1 VTEKLTANSENKI
14 IVFNT
19 NNDDT
24 PTMFWL
30 QAVPTY
36 NNRNPLASLVLNN
49 ILFSYPT
56 GRVYLNSRYLNI
68 NNLRMETQME
78 NHQGL
83 TVICNTI
90 RLRYVDT
97 KNFIVLVE
105 RERKKLR
112 GQEVDRIEY
121 LNTLSNIYGRLE
133 VNTQYFENDIS
144 LEIIK
149 AEYYAQK
156 VTLASLNQTVDQSNQ
171 EVIVIVGNAK
181 LILADLGFVPSRKV
195 EVIDFTR

>member
-1 VTEKLTANSENKI
+1 
-14 IVFNT
+14 
-19 NNDDT
+19 
-24 PTMFWL
+24 
-30 QAVPTY
+30 
-36 NNRNPLASLVLNN
+36 
-49 ILFSYPT
+49 
-56 GRVYLNSRYLNI
+56 
-68 NNLRMETQME
+68 METQME
-78 NHQGL
+78 NHLGL

-90 RLRYVDT
+90 RLRYGEAR
-97 KNFIVLVE
+97 NFIVLVD

-144 LEIIK
+144 LEIMK

-156 VTLASLNQTVDQSNQ
+156 VTLASLNQTVDHSNQ

-181 LILADLGFVPSRKV
+181 LILDDLSLIPSMKV
-195 EVIDFTR
+195 EIIDFTR

>member
-1 VTEKLTANSENKI
+1 
-14 IVFNT
+14 
-19 NNDDT
+19 
-24 PTMFWL
+24 
-30 QAVPTY
+30 
-36 NNRNPLASLVLNN
+36 
-49 ILFSYPT
+49 
-56 GRVYLNSRYLNI
+56 
-68 NNLRMETQME
+68 METQME

-97 KNFIVLVE
+97 RNFIVLVE